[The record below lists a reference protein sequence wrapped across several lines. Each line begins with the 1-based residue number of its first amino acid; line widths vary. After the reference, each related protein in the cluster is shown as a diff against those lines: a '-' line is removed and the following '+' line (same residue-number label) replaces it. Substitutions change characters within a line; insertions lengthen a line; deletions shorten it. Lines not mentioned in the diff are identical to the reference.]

1 MTESIATYQAF
12 IEFYF
17 KGKDPFRWPIKLY
30 EFFALDNTPPH
41 RMVSIAS
48 YYMEGEAWEWFQ
60 DAEASGLCTNWVHF
74 ICALQ
79 DWFWAPIFDASMET
93 TTQESMKEPAH
104 FMPEDQ
110 EPILDAPMEAPTQK
124 STIQESAIQVSV
136 IQESKMLALTILMV
150 LESNEV
156 LRIQEHSKV
165 LRIKETLK
173 IEEPLKT

>member
-17 KGKDPFRWPIKLY
+17 KGGDPFQWPIKLY

-79 DWFWAPIFDASMET
+79 DWF
-93 TTQESMKEPAH
+93 
-104 FMPEDQ
+104 
-110 EPILDAPMEAPTQK
+110 
-124 STIQESAIQVSV
+124 
-136 IQESKMLALTILMV
+136 
-150 LESNEV
+150 
-156 LRIQEHSKV
+156 
-165 LRIKETLK
+165 
-173 IEEPLKT
+173 